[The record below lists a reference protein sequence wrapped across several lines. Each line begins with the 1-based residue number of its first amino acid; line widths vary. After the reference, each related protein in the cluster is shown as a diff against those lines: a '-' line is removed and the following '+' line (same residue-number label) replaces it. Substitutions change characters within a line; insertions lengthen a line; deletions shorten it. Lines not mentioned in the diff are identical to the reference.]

1 MPGFK
6 PVPLVSEVT
15 TPPTAPNKSHSV
27 LLFKLYCE
35 IKFLLLNLK

>member
-15 TPPTAPNKSHSV
+15 TPPTAPKKVSFSFIIQV
-27 LLFKLYCE
+27 
-35 IKFLLLNLK
+35 IV